1 MVPAVHA
8 RSACRWIGP
17 APQRNIAI
25 SMPAIAA
32 WVRSQGSLRYMKN
45 EPARFNIR
53 KLGMTRHYGIE
64 CVTPDDPP

>member
-1 MVPAVHA
+1 
-8 RSACRWIGP
+8 
-17 APQRNIAI
+17 
-25 SMPAIAA
+25 MPAIAA